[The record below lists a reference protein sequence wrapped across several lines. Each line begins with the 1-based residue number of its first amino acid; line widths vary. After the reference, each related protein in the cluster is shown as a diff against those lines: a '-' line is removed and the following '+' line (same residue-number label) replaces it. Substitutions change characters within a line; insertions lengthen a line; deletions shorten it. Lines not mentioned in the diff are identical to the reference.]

1 MDRAR
6 KSPTHT
12 SSCCAFQNT
21 RLCFSVKVSSPVFRN
36 QIICLEHQTRS
47 QFWFFR
53 DVAWW
58 LSDHTNILP
67 VQPTKQAPAPPTNSV
82 KAQASTNPAKYVQQE
97 VEKLNKEIS
106 YLFRLQNLTDVTRL
120 HLRTCCTALDQC
132 FKVHDDKNMGH
143 VQLWEFLNQPQ
154 TLNKTQTPNKTQ
166 CSRMKHL
173 CMQYREKLS
182 NLIVLAGFPVRREPS
197 DLPKILNNL
206 PKISYSAF
214 RDQMIHRFKD
224 TSSWKAFE
232 FIKPYGAFHEQSG
245 DFDQFF
251 STDWTFEAGKA
262 GKIFHDVLGRF
273 YDHASDLFGSL
284 PAPCQEGLSQHIN
297 AFQGNAD
304 FATLKTCACKLYL
317 PCLTF
322 SYAFYIFSCLRDFW
336 LFISCAKYELSL
348 ILFCPRSS

>member
-1 MDRAR
+1 M
-6 KSPTHT
+6 
-12 SSCCAFQNT
+12 
-21 RLCFSVKVSSPVFRN
+21 
-36 QIICLEHQTRS
+36 
-47 QFWFFR
+47 
-53 DVAWW
+53 AWW

-67 VQPTKQAPAPPTNSV
+67 VQPTKPASAPFTNPV
-82 KAQASTNPAKYVQQE
+82 KAQASTNPAKYIQQE

-120 HLRTCCTALDQC
+120 HLRTCCAALDQC

-143 VQLWEFLNQPQ
+143 VQLWEFLNLLNQSQ
-154 TLNKTQTPNKTQ
+154 TLNTTQ

-182 NLIVLAGFPVRREPS
+182 NLIVLAGYPPRM
-197 DLPKILNNL
+197 LNL

-224 TSSWKAFE
+224 TSSWHAFE
-232 FIKPYGAFHEQSG
+232 FIKSDGALHKECKTG
-245 DFDQFF
+245 EFDQFST

-297 AFQGNAD
+297 AFKGKAD
-304 FATLKTCACKLYL
+304 FATLKTCAYKFYL
-317 PCLTF
+317 PCRIF
-322 SYAFYIFSCLRDFW
+322 SYAFYIFSCLRAFW
-336 LFISCAKYELSL
+336 FIVSCAKYEFSL
-348 ILFCPRSS
+348 ILLCPRSS